1 MAGETVITVVGNL
14 TADPELRFTPS
25 GAAVANTRSA
35 RRCATPAHRGR
46 AGVAARGSTTTRG
59 ARPRPR
65 AAAPRRTCAAR
76 TGVAPD
82 GAAITIWRIG
92 DRYAQPHDGGEIVG
106 VSDAGYFIGSSPS
119 WGVGGWE
126 PILFPEELQEVP
138 GGNYERMPAHT
149 FPIPA
154 VTIARAGKR
163 PTPCAIT
170 KRGLADLVADGAE
183 AKEELQTLWDGL
195 PAKAQGIC
203 SPTGWAP
210 ASATTTRC
218 TRSSSGPP
226 RVGSTLPT
234 SRKAAPTPPPTSP
247 STPMT
252 RTSCG
257 GGCARS
263 STDLR
268 PRARQRRAP
277 GKRAAHVK
285 PAGGGDR
292 HRRTALG
299 DRPVP
304 GGHPARS
311 RGRRCLR
318 PRTGPRH
325 RR

>member
-1 MAGETVITVVGNL
+1 LWDAIAPQVQGDLLSDWEDTGNRHDHP
-14 TADPELRFTPS
+14 AHPFAAWGN
-25 GAAVANTRSA
+25 GAARSLDVEPGAATRPGRA
-35 RRCATPAHRGR
+35 RRSPRSRHEGP
-46 AGVAARGSTTTRG
+46 SYTR
-59 ARPRPR
+59 
-65 AAAPRRTCAAR
+65 
-76 TGVAPD
+76 
-82 GAAITIWRIG
+82 AAITIWRIG

-154 VTIARAGKR
+154 VTIARAGKLADALR
-163 PTPCAIT
+163 HHKA
-170 KRGLADLVADGAE
+170 GLADLVADGAE

-234 SRKAAPTPPPTSP
+234 SRKAAPTPPP
-247 STPMT
+247 
-252 RTSCG
+252 
-257 GGCARS
+257 
-263 STDLR
+263 
-268 PRARQRRAP
+268 
-277 GKRAAHVK
+277 
-285 PAGGGDR
+285 
-292 HRRTALG
+292 
-299 DRPVP
+299 
-304 GGHPARS
+304 HP
-311 RGRRCLR
+311 GRRR
-318 PRTGPRH
+318 
-325 RR
+325 